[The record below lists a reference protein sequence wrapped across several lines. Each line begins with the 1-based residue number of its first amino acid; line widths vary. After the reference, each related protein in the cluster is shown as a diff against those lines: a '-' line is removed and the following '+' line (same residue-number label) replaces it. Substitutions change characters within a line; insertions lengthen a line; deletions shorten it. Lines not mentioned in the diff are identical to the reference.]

1 MRAPLRRHNP
11 VISGQLS
18 FFRALGVTALLAG
31 AVPPALAA
39 EPAGI
44 AAAVIGGIQVSH
56 PERPAPA
63 PVKSGMQMMV
73 GDRVQSGADGR
84 MQLLLADQS
93 VFTIGPNSD
102 LLLDEFVFEASE
114 GEPAR
119 GSSRLSAT
127 VTGGLLYY
135 VSGKVAKED
144 PDSVTIKTSSAILGV
159 RGTALFV
166 IDDPEAADG
175 TQFIGLLGPGDQNNG
190 NLAEGGMTVTSGGS
204 TTDVH
209 RAGFGVF
216 VTPGEA
222 VGEPLPTPTR
232 LIQAMAL
239 QLTTKLQT
247 ANAAG
252 AGAQASP
259 QSGAAAPGGEA
270 PGNLV
275 VANTGAVS
283 GQTIAGAG
291 ISAADVGQVV
301 AALGKATG
309 STGKASEGVNNKV
322 VMEAA
327 AVNAAGLLPLSVTI
341 PAMIQLSW
349 ASFTD
354 LDLDLH
360 LSGPNAAGAGAAPRF
375 HIFSGNPGAYALAP
389 FAALDNNESGFTGTE
404 VIGISQFIAG
414 RYRVEVDGTDTL
426 KGAVLAPDVLS
437 GLGERLRIRY
447 VTEGRLE
454 RGPNGSTAA
463 SGVEVVNFSPNAGQ
477 LGVTWTAFDIV
488 NDAPAAG
495 PKIVTSNVI
504 SNSVA
509 GASP

>member
-1 MRAPLRRHNP
+1 MIQTPIRRRNSGISRRFCVCRAP
-11 VISGQLS
+11 
-18 FFRALGVTALLAG
+18 ALAGMLAG
-31 AVPPALAA
+31 AALPALAA
-39 EPAGI
+39 DPAGI

-63 PVKSGMQMMV
+63 PVKSGMQMLV

-84 MQLLLADQS
+84 MQLLLTDQS

-102 LLLDEFVFEASE
+102 LLIDEFIFEESSDKTAS
-114 GEPAR
+114 GN
-119 GSSRLSAT
+119 SRLSAT

-135 VSGKVAKED
+135 VSGKAAKEN

-166 IDDPEAADG
+166 IDDPDSTDG
-175 TQFIGLLGPGDQNNG
+175 TQFIGLLGPGNQNNG
-190 NLAEGGMTVTSGGS
+190 NLTEGGMTVSSGGS
-204 TTDVH
+204 TTDVR
-209 RAGFGVF
+209 RAGYGVF

-222 VGEPLPTPTR
+222 VGAPLPTPTR
-232 LIQAMAL
+232 LVQAMAL

-252 AGAQASP
+252 TDPDSRESQ
-259 QSGAAAPGGEA
+259 QSGATAPSGEA
-270 PGNLV
+270 QGNLAV
-275 VANTGAVS
+275 TNTGAAS
-283 GQTIAGAG
+283 GQTTASAG
-291 ISAADVGQVV
+291 IRAADVGQVV
-301 AALGKATG
+301 AALGAAAG
-309 STGKASEGVNNKV
+309 STGKATEGAKNKV

-360 LSGPNAAGAGAAPRF
+360 LSGPNPAGAGRF
-375 HIFSGNPGAYALAP
+375 HIFSGNPGAYAPAP
-389 FAALDNNESGFTGTE
+389 FAALDNNESGFSGSE

-437 GLGERLRIRY
+437 GLGDRLRIRY
-447 VTEGRLE
+447 VSGGRLE

-463 SGVEVVNFSPNAGQ
+463 AGVELINFAPNAGQ

-488 NDAPAAG
+488 HDGAAAL
-495 PKIVTSNVI
+495 KFETSNVI

-509 GASP
+509 GAPP